1 MCITAPSILNYISGS
16 ILYQKHTET
25 KTCFVPR
32 EADEVHNHLDQSGVG
47 VMKDWGKPITLQH
60 LLRIM

>member
-47 VMKDWGKPITLQH
+47 VMKDWGNQ
-60 LLRIM
+60 